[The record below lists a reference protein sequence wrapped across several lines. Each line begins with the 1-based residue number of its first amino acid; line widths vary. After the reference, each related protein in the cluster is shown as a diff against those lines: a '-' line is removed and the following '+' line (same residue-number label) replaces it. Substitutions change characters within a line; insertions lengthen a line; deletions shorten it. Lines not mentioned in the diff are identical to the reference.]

1 MEKIADNS
9 HFVYQCSHWYT
20 LPSRVQLYVCCMRY
34 KEGCRMCVCQACV
47 KLKCDHLTADWDY
60 SGVSGVSSFSDI
72 SSGGGEKKIIISR
85 T

>member
-1 MEKIADNS
+1 MCFPNTSKLEMKTPVLTDRHDFLLYKGNTVEKIADNS

-47 KLKCDHLTADWDY
+47 KLK
-60 SGVSGVSSFSDI
+60 
-72 SSGGGEKKIIISR
+72 
-85 T
+85 